1 MTFNPTPAEAS
12 ILAQVAQRESGNN
25 YQAQNP
31 STTASGAYQFINSTW
46 QMAAAATGVGTQ
58 YATAADAPASVQ
70 DINAL
75 WLLRYAGGNPN
86 ASVAWAASGPY
97 TLPTGNGGSS
107 SPLVDLSGT
116 AASVSTSDILS
127 SLGLTNAFTQMGI
140 DPSSP
145 QAGLAIALGIGV
157 LGFAVMGVLNR

>member
-1 MTFNPTPAEAS
+1 MTFNPTPAEQS
-12 ILAQVAQRESGNN
+12 LLSQIVQRESSGNPLAVN
-25 YQAQNP
+25 AQ
-31 STTASGAYQFINSTW
+31 SGASGLYQFKDATW
-46 QMAAAATGVGTQ
+46 QWVAQHTGVGTQ

-86 ASVAWAASGPY
+86 ASIAWAASGPY
-97 TLPTGNGGSS
+97 ILPTGNGGSS
-107 SPLVDLSGT
+107 SPLVDVSGT

-127 SLGLTNAFTQMGI
+127 SLGLTDAFTQMGI
-140 DPSSP
+140 DPGSP